1 MEIGIWQ
8 LKTLLKGASMAV
20 NIDDLKKLRTETS
33 ASIGD
38 VRQALE
44 ESDGDLAKAR
54 DWLRK
59 KGFERAEKKG
69 ERTTEQGLV
78 EAYIHSN
85 GKIGVLVELL
95 CETDFVARTD
105 EFKTLAKEIAMQVA
119 AMNPQ
124 NVEELL
130 TQDYIR
136 DGSKTIDNLVKETI
150 AKLGENIQLKR
161 FSRLEIGLVE

>member
-1 MEIGIWQ
+1 
-8 LKTLLKGASMAV
+8 MA
-20 NIDDLKKLRTETS
+20 NIDDIKKLRSETS

-38 VRQALE
+38 VRQALD
-44 ESDGDLAKAR
+44 ESDGDLKKAR
-54 DWLRK
+54 EWLQK

-69 ERTTEQGLV
+69 DRITEQGLIESYV
-78 EAYIHSN
+78 HAN

-105 EFKTLAKEIAMQVA
+105 EFKNLAHEISLQVS
-119 AMNPQ
+119 AMNPK

-130 TQDYIR
+130 EQDYIR
-136 DGSKTIDNLVKETI
+136 DGSKKVSDLIKETI
-150 AKLGENIQLKR
+150 AVLGENITLKR

>member
-1 MEIGIWQ
+1 
-8 LKTLLKGASMAV
+8 MAI
-20 NIDDLKKLRTETS
+20 NIEDLKKLRTETS

-44 ESDGDLAKAR
+44 ESDGNMDKAR
-54 DWLRK
+54 DWLKK

-69 ERTTEQGLV
+69 DRVTEQGLV
-78 EAYIHSN
+78 ESYVHSN

-105 EFKTLAKEIAMQVA
+105 EFKELAHEIALQVS
-119 AMNPQ
+119 AMNPK

-130 TQDYIR
+130 EQDYIR
-136 DGSKTIDNLVKETI
+136 DSSKKINDLIKETI
-150 AKLGENIQLKR
+150 AKLGENITLKR
-161 FSRLEIGLVE
+161 FSRLEIGLAE

>member
-1 MEIGIWQ
+1 
-8 LKTLLKGASMAV
+8 MAV
-20 NIDDLKKLRTETS
+20 NIDDLKKLRAETS

-38 VRQALE
+38 VRKALE
-44 ESDGDLAKAR
+44 ESEGDLKAAR
-54 DWLRK
+54 AWLQK

-69 ERTTEQGLV
+69 DRVTEQGLV
-78 EAYIHSN
+78 EAYIHAN

-105 EFKTLAKEIAMQVA
+105 EFKTLAKEISMQVA
-119 AMNPQ
+119 AMNPK

-130 TQDYIR
+130 DQDYIR
-136 DGSKTIDNLVKETI
+136 DGSKKIGDLVKETI
-150 AKLGENIQLKR
+150 AKLGENITLKR

>member
-1 MEIGIWQ
+1 
-8 LKTLLKGASMAV
+8 MAV
-20 NIDDLKKLRTETS
+20 NIDDLKQLRAETS

-44 ESDGDLAKAR
+44 ETKGDVKAAR
-54 DWLRK
+54 EWLQK

-69 ERTTEQGLV
+69 ERVTEQGLI
-78 EAYIHSN
+78 ESYIHAN

-105 EFKTLAKEIAMQVA
+105 EFKELAHEIALQVS
-119 AMNPQ
+119 AMNPK

-130 TQDYIR
+130 EQDYIR
-136 DGSKTIDNLVKETI
+136 DGSKKINDLIKSTI

-161 FSRLEIGLVE
+161 FSRLEVGLAE